1 MIITINNDK
10 FNDGTSSNCIN
21 DEQICR
27 LATTVHCSG
36 GVGNPLGGFIVLLN
50 LKMAFERTTGRSVNM

>member
-1 MIITINNDK
+1 MVEEKVIITINNDK

-27 LATTVHCSG
+27 LATTVHCNG
-36 GVGNPLGGFIVLLN
+36 GVGNPLGGFIVLIN
-50 LKMAFERTTGRSVNM
+50 LIMMTIAAV

>member
-1 MIITINNDK
+1 MVEEKVIITINNDK

-27 LATTVHCSG
+27 LATTVHCNG
-36 GVGNPLGGFIVLLN
+36 GPHWGVSLC
-50 LKMAFERTTGRSVNM
+50 